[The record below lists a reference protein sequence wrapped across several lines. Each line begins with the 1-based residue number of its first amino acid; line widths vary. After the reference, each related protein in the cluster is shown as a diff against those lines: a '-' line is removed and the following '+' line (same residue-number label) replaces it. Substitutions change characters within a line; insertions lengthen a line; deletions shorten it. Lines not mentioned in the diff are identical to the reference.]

1 MNTKICSKCGIEQ
14 TLECFRRD
22 ITKKDGLRS
31 DCKKC
36 IKDFELKKRQNN
48 PEMMREKLQTFYQKN
63 PEKRKEYRQ
72 NYKPRKQE
80 QRKERRKVD
89 PIFNITNRMRCRIW
103 KFLKLLKVSKKN
115 KTFEIVGCCPNFLKE
130 FIESKFVEGMTWDN
144 RNEWHIDH
152 IIPLSTAKT
161 EDELYNLCHYT
172 NLQPLWSEDNIK
184 KSNKIYS
191 HLNLSCE

>member
-1 MNTKICSKCGIEQ
+1 MNTKICSKCSIEQ
-14 TLECFRRD
+14 TLECFRKD

-36 IKDFELKKRQNN
+36 IKDFESKKRQNN
-48 PEMMREKLQTFYQKN
+48 PEMMRGKLQTFYQKN

-103 KFLKLLKVSKKN
+103 KFLKLIKVSKKN
-115 KTFEIVGCCPNFLKE
+115 KTFEIIGCSPNSLKE
-130 FIESKFVEGMTWDN
+130 HLENKFVEGMTWDN

>member
-1 MNTKICSKCGIEQ
+1 
-14 TLECFRRD
+14 
-22 ITKKDGLRS
+22 
-31 DCKKC
+31 
-36 IKDFELKKRQNN
+36 
-48 PEMMREKLQTFYQKN
+48 MMREKLQTFYQKN